1 MKSLLFK
8 SILLLGFGLLVASC
22 SKKDDCIEVQYD
34 TSFKVES
41 GESYCFPDDMS
52 ITIESLDNEF
62 CPCDVVCVWEGQM
75 EVEMMITIDG
85 EDYEY
90 TYYSGGV
97 VADSFALPIMLDIL
111 SADIEFSEACTESVP
126 SPDIVSTQ
134 MTISK

>member
-1 MKSLLFK
+1 MKYLLLNSLL
-8 SILLLGFGLLVASC
+8 ILALSVTIISC
-22 SKKDDCIEVQYD
+22 SKKDDCIEVQYN

-62 CPCDVVCVWEGQM
+62 CPCDVGCVWEGQM

-97 VADSFALPIMLDIL
+97 VADSFALPITLDFT

-126 SPDIVSTQ
+126 SPDILSTQ